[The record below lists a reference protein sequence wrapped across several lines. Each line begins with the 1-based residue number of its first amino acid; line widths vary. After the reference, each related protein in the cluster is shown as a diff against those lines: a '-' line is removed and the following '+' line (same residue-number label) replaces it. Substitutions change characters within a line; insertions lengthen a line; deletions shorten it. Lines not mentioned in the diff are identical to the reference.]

1 MEVKFS
7 MPETANKNTEKNSK
21 SSSQRRGRFSERR
34 SPVKSSSARAEA
46 ADTATAALK
55 ETPARKTTRAGR
67 PSGTARTQTA
77 AAKTATQATGR
88 GRRGRPATPLKI
100 IPLGGLDEIGKN
112 LTVYEY
118 GNDMFLVDC
127 GMSFPD
133 SDMPGVDIVLPDM
146 TYLQQNRERIR
157 GVVITHGHE
166 DHIGAIPYLLK
177 QINVP
182 IFATRLTIGLVAGKL
197 KEHNLQHSAS
207 LNEVK
212 PGETI
217 QLGCFK
223 IEMIHVNHSIP
234 DALALA
240 ITTPAG
246 VVVQTGD
253 FKIDSTPIDGDM
265 IDLARFSQLGK
276 KGVLALLSDS
286 TNAERPGYT
295 PSERIV
301 GGSFSHLFKDA
312 QDKRIVVATFSS
324 NIHRVQ
330 QIVDEAVRWNRKVA
344 VSGRSMINVVNVAR
358 ELGYLNVPD
367 GVLIEID
374 AIRKYDDHQL
384 VIVTTG
390 SQGEPMSALRRMAFG
405 DHRQVSVGPND
416 LIIISATPIPGNEK
430 TVSAVV
436 NELLKLG
443 AEVVYEKMY
452 DVHVSGHACQEE
464 LKMMLSLVRPKF
476 FIPVHG
482 EQKHLRKHA
491 ELARQVGIDKNNI
504 LIASIGNVI
513 ELTAREMKIAGAV
526 PAGRVLVDGLGVGD
540 VGSIVL
546 RDRKHLAEDGL
557 IIVAM
562 TMEGVSGDVVAGPD
576 LVSRGFVY
584 VRESEQLMDDAR
596 VVVEQALTHCQAEG
610 VREWSAIKTRVRD
623 ALSSFL
629 YERTRRSPMILPIIM
644 QV

>member
-1 MEVKFS
+1 
-7 MPETANKNTEKNSK
+7 
-21 SSSQRRGRFSERR
+21 
-34 SPVKSSSARAEA
+34 
-46 ADTATAALK
+46 
-55 ETPARKTTRAGR
+55 
-67 PSGTARTQTA
+67 
-77 AAKTATQATGR
+77 
-88 GRRGRPATPLKI
+88 
-100 IPLGGLDEIGKN
+100 
-112 LTVYEY
+112 
-118 GNDMFLVDC
+118 MFMVDC

-133 SDMPGVDIVLPDM
+133 AEMPGVDIVLPDM
-146 TYLQQNRERIR
+146 TYLIQNRDRIR
-157 GVVITHGHE
+157 GVVLTHGHE
-166 DHIGAIPYLLK
+166 DHIGALPYLLK

-182 IFATRLTIGLVAGKL
+182 LFGTRLTLGLVMGKL
-197 KEHNLQHSAS
+197 KEHNLHNTVS

-246 VVVQTGD
+246 IVVQTGD

-295 PSERIV
+295 ASERIV

-312 QDKRIVVATFSS
+312 QDKRILVATFSS

-330 QIVDEAVRWNRKVA
+330 QIVDEAVRWKRKVA

-374 AIRKYDDHQL
+374 AIRKYDDSQL

-464 LKMMLSLVRPKF
+464 LKMMLSLVHPKF

-491 ELARQVGIDKNNI
+491 ALARQVGIDPRNI

-513 ELTAREMKIAGAV
+513 ELTSKEMKIGGAV

-562 TMEGVSGDVVAGPD
+562 TIDGVSGDVIAGPD